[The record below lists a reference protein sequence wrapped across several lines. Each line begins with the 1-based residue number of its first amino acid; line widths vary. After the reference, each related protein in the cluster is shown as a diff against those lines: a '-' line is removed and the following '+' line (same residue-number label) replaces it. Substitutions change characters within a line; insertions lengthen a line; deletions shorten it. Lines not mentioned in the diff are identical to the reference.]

1 METTATLKGARIS
14 PRKLRLVADWI
25 RGLPADRAM
34 ALLSF
39 NHRKGATILRKVLG
53 SAVAN
58 AVENNEADVD
68 LLRVSRVTV
77 DGGSTMR
84 RRRPRARGR
93 ADLILKPTSHVT
105 VAVVEE
111 EQE

>member
-1 METTATLKGARIS
+1 MDC
-14 PRKLRLVADWI
+14 RLTGPW
-25 RGLPADRAM
+25 RCC
-34 ALLSF
+34 LS

-58 AVENNEADVD
+58 AVENNEADRRSVA
-68 LLRVSRVTV
+68 RQPG
-77 DGGSTMR
+77 DGGTAAR
-84 RRRPRARGR
+84 RCAGRRPRARGR